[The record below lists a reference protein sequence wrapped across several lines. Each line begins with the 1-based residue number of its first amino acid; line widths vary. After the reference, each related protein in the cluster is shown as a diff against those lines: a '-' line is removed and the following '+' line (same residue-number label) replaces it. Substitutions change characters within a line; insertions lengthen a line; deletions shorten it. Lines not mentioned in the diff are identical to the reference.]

1 MRTIRSAAEIDGLF
15 REGTRVSHP
24 LLLVLARDSRDP
36 DGRVVFVAGR
46 KLGNAVARNRAKRVL
61 REALR
66 RAGGPWPGTDM
77 ALIAR
82 PGTGA
87 AAPRE
92 LDEALARARRSA
104 TGGECG
110 S

>member
-24 LLLVLARDSRDP
+24 LLLVLAKRSGVAS
-36 DGRVVFVAGR
+36 GRVVFVAGR

-66 RAGGPWPGTDM
+66 RAGGPWPATDM

-92 LDEALARARRSA
+92 LDEALEKARRA
-104 TGGECG
+104 TADPERR